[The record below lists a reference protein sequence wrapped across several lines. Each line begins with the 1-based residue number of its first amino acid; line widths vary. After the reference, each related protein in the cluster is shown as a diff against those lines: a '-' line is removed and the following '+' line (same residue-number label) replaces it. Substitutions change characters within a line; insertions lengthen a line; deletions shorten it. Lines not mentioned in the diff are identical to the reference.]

1 MIFITIMA
9 SAIAIAV
16 YATVAFKIGFYVA
29 DKTEHTGFDIG
40 FYIITMVIFIAM
52 PIAILAQFLSK

>member
-9 SAIAIAV
+9 SAIAIVLYLA
-16 YATVAFKIGFYVA
+16 VAFKIGFFIF
-29 DKTEHTGFDIG
+29 DKTEHTGF
-40 FYIITMVIFIAM
+40 YMITMADLMAM